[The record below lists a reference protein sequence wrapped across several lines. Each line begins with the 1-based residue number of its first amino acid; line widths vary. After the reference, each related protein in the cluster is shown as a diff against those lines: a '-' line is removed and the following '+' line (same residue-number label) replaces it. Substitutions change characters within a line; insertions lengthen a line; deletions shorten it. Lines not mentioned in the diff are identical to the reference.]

1 MTAVNRPTV
10 RQLEYFVAVSR
21 FGSFRK
27 AADELGISQP
37 TVTAQVAQMEKALAV
52 VLFERGRGG
61 ATLTPAGRQLLPIAR
76 RTLEEMDNLLATAG
90 VASSGAAVYRLGVKS
105 TLGPYILPRILPALH
120 ARYRDLKLY
129 VREEQPSRLEA
140 ALENGDLDLVLTALP
155 TNSSELDGEQL
166 LREDIRLVL
175 PADHTLATKAVLKPA
190 DMEGA
195 QILTTQGG
203 HKLTR
208 MVEQIAGRL
217 GAEVL
222 RDYEGTSLDA
232 LRLMVVMGMGLAFLP
247 ALYIRSE
254 ITAESGL
261 VVRDIEGESF
271 ARIVGLA
278 WRSTS
283 PARVFYRQLAQDMR
297 EVLREELGDVIQVL
311 DRNA

>member
-1 MTAVNRPTV
+1 MNRPSV
-10 RQLEYFVAVSR
+10 RQLEYFVAISR
-21 FGSFRK
+21 FGSFRR
-27 AADELGISQP
+27 AAEELDISQP
-37 TVTAQVAQMEKALAV
+37 TITAQLAQMEKTLSV

-61 ATLTPAGRQLLPIAR
+61 ATLTPAGRRLLPIAR
-76 RTLEEMDNLLATAG
+76 RILEELDNLMATAG

-105 TLGPYILPRILPALH
+105 TLGPYILPRILPAVH

-129 VREEQPSRLEA
+129 VREEPPSRLEA
-140 ALENGDLDLVLTALP
+140 SLESGEFDLVLTALP
-155 TNSSELDGEQL
+155 TNSGELDGEQL
-166 LREDIRLVL
+166 LREDIKLVL
-175 PADHTLATKAVLKPA
+175 PADHPLARKEVLRGSDLA
-190 DMEGA
+190 GA
-195 QILTTQGG
+195 QLLTPQEG

-208 MVEQIAGRL
+208 MVEQIAARF
-217 GAEVL
+217 GAQVL

-254 ITAESGL
+254 IKADSAL

-311 DRNA
+311 ERNG

>member
-1 MTAVNRPTV
+1 MNRPSV

-21 FGSFRK
+21 FGSFRR
-27 AADELGISQP
+27 AAEELGISQP
-37 TVTAQVAQMEKALAV
+37 TITAQVAQLEKTLAV

-61 ATLTPAGRQLLPIAR
+61 ATPTPAGRQLLPIAR
-76 RTLEEMDNLLATAG
+76 RTLEELDNLLATAG
-90 VASSGAAVYRLGVKS
+90 TASSSGAAIYRLGVKS
-105 TLGPYILPRILPALH
+105 TLGPYILPRILPAVH
-120 ARYRDLKLY
+120 ARYRHLKLY
-129 VREEQPSRLEA
+129 VREEPPSRLEA

-166 LREDIRLVL
+166 LKEDIKLVMSADHPL
-175 PADHTLATKAVLKPA
+175 ADKPVLTPADLA
-190 DMEGA
+190 GA
-195 QILTTQGG
+195 QILTTQEG

-208 MVEQIAGRL
+208 MVEQIATRF

-232 LRLMVVMGMGLAFLP
+232 LRLMVVMGMGIAFLP

-254 ITAESGL
+254 IKADSTL

-271 ARIVGLA
+271 ARIIGLA

-311 DRNA
+311 DRGS

>member
-1 MTAVNRPTV
+1 MNRPSV
-10 RQLEYFVAVSR
+10 RQLEYFVAISR
-21 FGSFRK
+21 FGSFRR
-27 AADELGISQP
+27 AAEELDISQP
-37 TVTAQVAQMEKALAV
+37 TITAQLAQMEKTLSV

-76 RTLEEMDNLLATAG
+76 RILEELDNLMATAG

-105 TLGPYILPRILPALH
+105 TLGPYILPRILPAVH

-129 VREEQPSRLEA
+129 VREEPPSRLEA
-140 ALENGDLDLVLTALP
+140 CLENGEFDLVLTALP
-155 TNSSELDGEQL
+155 TNSVELDGEQL
-166 LREDIRLVL
+166 LREDIKLVL
-175 PADHTLATKAVLKPA
+175 PADHPLARKQVLKGSDLA
-190 DMEGA
+190 GA
-195 QILTTQGG
+195 QILTPQEG

-208 MVEQIAGRL
+208 MVEQIAARF

-232 LRLMVVMGMGLAFLP
+232 LRLMVVMGMGVAFLP

-254 ITAESGL
+254 IKSDSAL

-297 EVLREELGDVIQVL
+297 EVLHEELGDVIQVL
-311 DRNA
+311 ERNR